1 MDSPGGP
8 VVKTSPSNAGSVGSI
23 PDRGVKIPHALRL
36 NYQNIN
42 QKPYHNKLNKDR
54 KNGPHEKKIFKK
66 IKINKRLI
74 AKMKDECVS
83 RKDDNENSGTA
94 CRKMC
99 CNFSHLK

>member
-54 KNGPHEKKIFKK
+54 KKKILKK
-66 IKINKRLI
+66 K
-74 AKMKDECVS
+74 
-83 RKDDNENSGTA
+83 
-94 CRKMC
+94 
-99 CNFSHLK
+99 